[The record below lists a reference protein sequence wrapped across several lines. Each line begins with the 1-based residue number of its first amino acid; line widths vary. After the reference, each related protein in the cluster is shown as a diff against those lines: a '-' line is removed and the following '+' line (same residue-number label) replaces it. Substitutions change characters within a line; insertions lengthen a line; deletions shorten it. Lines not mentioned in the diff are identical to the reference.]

1 MHRIF
6 FAGAALVAIS
16 SSPVRAQTR
25 FPFSMPWD
33 DASKNALD
41 ASDLNPAPI
50 AGAQRLTIKNGHF
63 FDTTGRRVR
72 FLGANL
78 VASANFS
85 TPENSAKFAARLHK
99 FGFNIVRLHHMD
111 ASWANP
117 NIFGQDRDNDHAS
130 NAQVSPQSL
139 DLLDHTVANLKKN
152 GLYVDLNLH
161 VARGLSAGD
170 NFPDTDKI
178 PQMGKVV
185 AYFEPRFIALQKDYA
200 RQLLNH
206 KNPTTGTRLADDP
219 ALALVEINNEDS
231 LAGEAWSGILQSL
244 PVFYRTTLRT
254 GWNKFL
260 RARYISTQALRTS
273 WNAPLDV
280 PDAPNLLHNARFQD
294 GVADDGAPK
303 GWQLETQGDAKAQLS
318 VVDVQNPPEDG
329 PPGKALRVGIEA
341 VPDQGWKLQLHQTG
355 LDLRPNSFYT
365 VSFWARSDAARGASC
380 YFALDQAPWSQVGG
394 NNALSL
400 STGWKL
406 QRFAFK
412 TGVTLPDH
420 TRFSLALGDA
430 KDAVEIA
437 DVKLVSGALAL
448 VPISQ
453 SVESGTLDLPPA
465 QGATPMQARDWIEF
479 LGATESAY
487 VSTMRDTIKGECGFK
502 GAVTC
507 SQASYGGLAGIAR
520 EAASDWTDMH
530 AYWQH
535 PEFPHQQWDAKDW
548 RIANT
553 PMLDDA
559 RGGTLPGLAT
569 YRVEGKPFTVSEY
582 NHPAPNDYASETLPT
597 ILAYAGLQ
605 NWDGVFLFDYNGD
618 RDTWNPGKIRGFFDA
633 DSDPNKMVFASAMA
647 RAFLSGALAPAPA
660 KTTLVVP
667 KDSLL
672 GLAAQTSP
680 GASWTFGEGV
690 SELWR
695 ASGMG
700 LSDALSSRMALR
712 LVEGSGAARLERSGT
727 RSVRAGSPA
736 FDWEFSGPQGHL
748 VVDSPAVK
756 ALVGRVAGETSS
768 FWPLGALS
776 IGSPRSSNGWASFV
790 VVARDGKPLEKSGS
804 ILLCTLDR
812 AENANMAW
820 NADRTSVGDGW
831 GQGPTLLETPSAALE
846 LRTTAVHA
854 QVWKLD
860 ASGKRDGL
868 LPSTLLKGQLK
879 FTLAPTDATP
889 FYEIA
894 LEQGQG
900 ASKPASL
907 R

>member
-1 MHRIF
+1 MHRLF
-6 FAGAALVAIS
+6 LAGAALVAFS
-16 SSPVRAQTR
+16 SAPRAQTR

-41 ASDLNPAPI
+41 ASDLNPAPLT
-50 AGAQRLTIKNGHF
+50 GVQRLTIKNGHF

-72 FLGANL
+72 FLGTNL
-78 VASANFS
+78 VSTANFS
-85 TPENSAKFAARLHK
+85 TPENSARFAARLHK
-99 FGFNIVRLHHMD
+99 FGFNCVRLHHMD

-117 NIFGQDRDNDHAS
+117 NIFGQNRDNDHDS

-161 VARGLSAGD
+161 VARAPSPGD

-178 PQMGKVV
+178 PQLGKVV

-200 RQLLNH
+200 RSLLTH
-206 KNPTTGTRLADDP
+206 KNPYTETRLADDP

-231 LAGEAWSGILQSL
+231 LVGEAWSGTLQSL
-244 PVFYRTTLRT
+244 PLFYRTTLRA

-260 RARYISTQALRTS
+260 CARYTNSGALRKS
-273 WNAPLDV
+273 WNAPLGIA
-280 PDAPNLLHNARFQD
+280 DAPNLLRNARFEE
-294 GVADDGAPK
+294 GGAVNGTPDS
-303 GWQLETQGDAKAQLS
+303 WQLETQEGAKAALS
-318 VVDVQNPPEDG
+318 VIETQNAPENG
-329 PPGKALRVGIEA
+329 PAGKALRVNIEA
-341 VPDQGWKLQLHQTG
+341 VPDQSWKLQLHQTG
-355 LDLRPNSFYT
+355 LNLKPNSFYT
-365 VSFWARSDAARGASC
+365 VSFWARSDAPRGASC

-400 STGWKL
+400 SPDWKL
-406 QRFAFK
+406 QRFAFR
-412 TGVTLPDH
+412 TGATLTDH
-420 TRFSLALGDA
+420 TRFSLALGNA

-437 DVKLVSGALAL
+437 DLKLVTGAVAL
-448 VPISQ
+448 VPFDQ
-453 SVESGTLDLPPA
+453 SVESATLDLPPV

-479 LGATESAY
+479 LGAIEAAY
-487 VSTMRDTIKGECGFK
+487 VSTMRNTIKRECGFQ

-520 EAASDWTDMH
+520 ESASDWTDMH

-535 PEFPHQQWDAKDW
+535 PDFPGRAWDLSNW
-548 RIANT
+548 RIPNT
-553 PMLDDA
+553 AMLDDA
-559 RGGTLPGLAT
+559 KGGTLAGLAA

-582 NHPAPNDYASETLPT
+582 NHPAPNEYASETVPT

-605 NWDGVFLFDYNGD
+605 DWDGIFLFDYNGD
-618 RDTWNPGKIRGFFDA
+618 RDNWNPGKIRGFFDS
-633 DSDPNKMVFASAMA
+633 DSDPNKMVFTPAMA
-647 RAFLSGALAPAPA
+647 RAFLGGALAPASA

-672 GLAAQTSP
+672 DLTAQMPLAA
-680 GASWTFGEGV
+680 AWTFGESV
-690 SELWR
+690 PALWR
-695 ASGMG
+695 ANGMG
-700 LSDALSSRMALR
+700 LSDALSSRMAVR
-712 LVEGSGAARLERSGT
+712 LVEGSGAARLERSGA
-727 RSVRAGSPA
+727 RSVHAGNPA
-736 FDWEFSGPQGHL
+736 FDWRFSGAQGHL
-748 VVDSPAVK
+748 VVDSPSVK
-756 ALVGRVAGETSS
+756 ALVGRVAGESSS

-790 VVARDGKPLEKSGS
+790 IVARDGKPLEKSGS

-812 AENANMAW
+812 AENANMTW
-820 NADRTSVGDGW
+820 NAEHTSVGDRW
-831 GQGPTLLETPSAALE
+831 GDGPPLLETPSATLE
-846 LRTTAVHA
+846 LHTTAARA

-860 ASGKRDGL
+860 ASGKRSGV
-868 LPSTLLKGQLK
+868 LPSTLSKGQLK
-879 FTLAPTDATP
+879 FALAAGDATP

-894 LEQGQG
+894 LQQNV
-900 ASKPASL
+900 SKAAGKT